1 LTKVQQQIL
10 AQEGRRTSRTA
21 VVEVMLQAFALAVAG
36 EPARARLR
44 VLDGG
49 RD

>member
-1 LTKVQQQIL
+1 
-10 AQEGRRTSRTA
+10 
-21 VVEVMLQAFALAVAG
+21 MLQAFALAVAG